1 MLKPNRL
8 KQKLAEGAAVHGLL
22 NSMPSALMVE
32 MIGHA
37 GYDFVVLD
45 LEHASVNPETL
56 EHMLRAAE
64 CAGLPALVR
73 VPSAAAGGKAH
84 TVAEITRALDA
95 GALGVVVPHVC
106 TADDARA
113 AVQASRYHPLGQR
126 GISGGR
132 TTGFGTIALADYFEL
147 ANREIMVVAMVEDAQ
162 GVDNIGEILSVPGID
177 MVLEG
182 AIDLSQSLG
191 WPGRAQQPQV
201 QAAISRVA
209 DACREHQVPFCAI
222 PREGGQHAA
231 WLARGVRA
239 FLLGDDRGVSFRA
252 LKAHAAGYGAAAA
265 AALAE
270 ATASSP

>member
-8 KQKLAEGAAVHGLL
+8 KQKLAAGAAVHGLL

-32 MIGHA
+32 MIAHA
-37 GYDFVVLD
+37 GYDFVILD
-45 LEHASVNPETL
+45 LEHVCVNPESL

-73 VPSAAAGGKAH
+73 VPAGGGAGC
-84 TVAEITRALDA
+84 ANQAAITRVLDA

-132 TTGFGTIALADYFEL
+132 TTGFGTIPLLDYFGQ
-147 ANREIMVVAMVEDAQ
+147 ANREIMVVAMIEDAQ

-191 WPGRAQQPQV
+191 YPGQAQHPQV
-201 QAAISRVA
+201 QAAIARLA
-209 DACREHQVPFCAI
+209 DACRERKVPFCAI

-252 LKAHAAGYGAAAA
+252 LKAHAAGYKEQAGGAGAMAI
-265 AALAE
+265 
-270 ATASSP
+270 ASNP

>member
-8 KQKLAEGAAVHGLL
+8 KQKLAEGAVVHGLL

-32 MIGHA
+32 MIGRA
-37 GYDFVVLD
+37 GYDFVILD
-45 LEHASVNPETL
+45 MEHACVNPETL

-73 VPSAAAGGKAH
+73 VPGGGAGSGRGSAGGAACTAAA
-84 TVAEITRALDA
+84 ITRVLDA

-132 TTGFGTIALADYFEL
+132 TTGFGAIPLTDYFEL
-147 ANREIMVVAMVEDAQ
+147 ANREIMVVAMIEDGQ
-162 GVDNIGEILSVPGID
+162 GVENIDAILSVPGID

-191 WPGRAQQPQV
+191 FPGQAQHPQV
-201 QAAISRVA
+201 QAAIGRVA
-209 DACREHQVPFCAI
+209 DACRERKVPFCAI

-231 WLARGVRA
+231 WLARGVHA

-252 LKAHAAGYGAAAA
+252 LKAHVAAY
-265 AALAE
+265 
-270 ATASSP
+270 SQ

>member
-8 KQKLAEGAAVHGLL
+8 RQKLSGGGAVHGLL
-22 NSMPSALMVE
+22 NSMPCALMVE
-32 MIGHA
+32 MIACA
-37 GYDFVVLD
+37 GYDFVILD
-45 LEHASVNPETL
+45 TEHVCVNPETL

-73 VPSAAAGGKAH
+73 VPAGGGAD
-84 TVAEITRALDA
+84 ITRALDA
-95 GALGVVVPHVC
+95 GAMGVVVPHVC

-113 AVQASRYHPLGQR
+113 AVQASRYHPLGRR

-132 TTGFGTIALADYFEL
+132 TTGFGAIPLTDYFGQ
-147 ANREIMVVAMVEDAQ
+147 ANREIMVVAMIEDAQ
-162 GVDNIGEILSVPGID
+162 GVENIDSILSVPGID

-191 WPGRAQQPQV
+191 HPGLAQHPQV
-201 QAAISRVA
+201 QAAIGRVA
-209 DACREHQVPFCAI
+209 DACRARQVPFCAI
-222 PREGGQHAA
+222 PREAGQHAA

-252 LKAHAAGYGAAAA
+252 LKAHVGAYRD
-265 AALAE
+265 
-270 ATASSP
+270 ATASNP